1 MILLSDNKYLK
12 KNQKKTKQTHTFKQ
26 HSDLL
31 NKVGD
36 SIFPVSEIESF
47 MCDYGH
53 IYNGIVVIECTSKD
67 KKERKKAKRGGG
79 FFYVAKINKN

>member
-1 MILLSDNKYLK
+1 MILLSDNKYVKKKK
-12 KNQKKTKQTHTFKQ
+12 KNPTHTFKQ

-67 KKERKKAKRGGG
+67 KKKKEKKRGGG
-79 FFYVAKINKN
+79 FFFM